1 MARQDTYEYDVLANV
16 FQRWWRGLNGLS
28 LADGK
33 PIAVGGAPKS
43 PDRAALAELRRIDI
57 VEEGSRSVVDVGH
70 AMGVPAFQALLVDVR
85 RSRLRR
91 DSDVRR
97 HIAEAEIEPFAIAA
111 ATLAR
116 VRDESDSGET
126 RRGAT
131 AALLGKGYPDEHV
144 FAEPRFKRLIRCR
157 SDWPGLLAQMRR
169 VAAILER
176 SAPVGDLGAS
186 IVLWNDDPRIR
197 RDWAFAY
204 YGRGFASPGATPAG
218 EDDDDAGEADPGA
231 LAGPSA

>member
-1 MARQDTYEYDVLANV
+1 MAKQDTYEYDVLASV

-33 PIAVGGAPKS
+33 PIAAGSAPKS
-43 PDRAALAELRRIDI
+43 PDRAALVELRRIDI
-57 VEEGSRSVVDVGH
+57 VEDGGRSVVDIGH
-70 AMGVPAFQALLVDVR
+70 AMGVPAFQALLVAVR
-85 RSRLRR
+85 RSKLPRG
-91 DSDVRR
+91 SDARQR
-97 HIAEAEIEPFAIAA
+97 IESAELEPFAIAA

-116 VRDESDSGET
+116 VRAESDSGET

-131 AALLGKGYPDEHV
+131 AELLGKGYPDEHV

-157 SDWPGLLAQMRR
+157 DDWPGLMAQMRR

-176 SAPVGDLGAS
+176 KAPVGDLGAS

-204 YGRGFASPGATPAG
+204 YGRGDAQHGAAPAG
-218 EDDDDAGEADPGA
+218 DDDAGATDPRA
-231 LAGPSA
+231 PSVPTA